1 MITIL
6 DCLNIPNQGKTKQ
19 RITLKDIIEQLNPSA
34 QDKRILLSEIDSI
47 HLVGVLDLDTIRI
60 QSYIDEDY
68 RYESIYVLQV
78 MLKTN
83 AHFATINER
92 LHMAFPNPLVI
103 VFQLEENMILST
115 APKRINKNVKEKS
128 VI

>member
-60 QSYIDEDY
+60 QSYIDEDSVMNLFMY
-68 RYESIYVLQV
+68 FRLCLKRMPILQLL
-78 MLKTN
+78 MRDFIWLS
-83 AHFATINER
+83 
-92 LHMAFPNPLVI
+92 L
-103 VFQLEENMILST
+103 IL
-115 APKRINKNVKEKS
+115 
-128 VI
+128 